1 MARKST
7 KMAVVRKLSEIAH
20 EIRVDWFWRPSH
32 PAFPYLRAMGQ
43 LETLEDKYGADSAC
57 SVVRYFLA
65 NAATWTGPTARR
77 VKVELQEM
85 LTAAQ
90 NQK

>member
-1 MARKST
+1 MVCKST
-7 KMAVVRKLSEIAH
+7 KVAVVRKLSEIAH
-20 EIRVDWFWRPSH
+20 EIRVDWLGCAFYS
-32 PAFPYLRAMGQ
+32 AFPYLRAMST

-65 NAATWTGPTARR
+65 NAATWKGPTARR

-85 LTAAQ
+85 LTAVQ